1 MNTLPNENKISKN
14 KNVLVVLQNNK
25 ASSELSYLIDNFCGS
40 VVNSFS
46 DIDAGPNIKKI
57 YVCGDFNTFEET
69 SVFIHIIQE
78 FSVNY
83 ENYNPG
89 NSKIVSFG
97 EVPITISNAGIYYR
111 KLFADECSFDKI
123 KSEHDFQKLTESNKE
138 SKALRKGIYLS
149 KVTREIIENEKEA
162 FHYNLL
168 RCSSNLTG
176 PTDNFRDADTQIIN
190 LLNECVQETFEYDTK
205 LNHALV
211 QIYENKKKTLDSEK
225 EVKAKI
231 KAHSDK
237 TKDMPK
243 EGLIAF
249 CTFYDDSNRE
259 QLKPSATDSFD
270 WCYKQTSAL
279 TRLHFKLK
287 KTVDDDS
294 LEKEFS
300 VTLYPNSAFIIPL
313 STNRLYTHEI
323 RPSVLGVDQ
332 IPIRMGYVVRCS
344 NLEAM
349 HTENQTYINESG
361 NYIKLEKMTPELQEE
376 LRSSY
381 YEENISEKMME
392 YGKIHFSMNS
402 GDYEKPIF

>member
-1 MNTLPNENKISKN
+1 MNTLPTENKITKDKN
-14 KNVLVVLQNNK
+14 ILVVLQNAKDINP
-25 ASSELSYLIDNFCGS
+25 ELQYLINHFCGS
-40 VVNSFS
+40 VINEISNNVKE
-46 DIDAGPNIKKI
+46 GKI
-57 YVCGDFNTFEET
+57 YVCGDISTLTEP
-69 SVFIHIIQE
+69 SQLIHIIKE
-78 FSVNY
+78 LSINY
-83 ENYNPG
+83 DNYNQE
-89 NSKIVSFG
+89 NSTIISLG
-97 EVPITISNAGIYYR
+97 EVPIIVSNAGVYYR
-111 KLFADECSFDKI
+111 KLFIDENNFDKI
-123 KSEHDFQKLTESNKE
+123 KSEHDFQELTESNKE

-149 KVTREIIENEKEA
+149 KVNKEVTENGKEA

-176 PTDNFRDADTQIIN
+176 PTDNFRDTDTKIIT
-190 LLNECVQETFEYDTK
+190 LLNECAQETFELNTD

-211 QIYENKKKTLDSEK
+211 QIYENKKKSIDSEK

-237 TKDMPK
+237 TKDMPQ
-243 EGLIAF
+243 EALIAF
-249 CTFYDDSNRE
+249 CTFYDDSNIE
-259 QLKPSATDSFD
+259 QIKPSVTDRFD

-294 LEKEFS
+294 LEKEFT
-300 VTLYPNSAFIIPL
+300 VILYPNSAFIIPL

-323 RPSVLGVDQ
+323 KPSILGVDQ

-349 HTENQTYINESG
+349 HTGDQTYIKENDKH
-361 NYIKLEKMTPELQEE
+361 IKLEKMTAELQEG
-376 LRSSY
+376 LRNSY
-381 YEENISEKMME
+381 YEENVSEKMIE
-392 YGKIHFSMNS
+392 YGKINFSMNS